1 MIKTVGIMGGM
12 GPLATVD
19 LMNKIIRLTP
29 AQSDQDHI
37 HMIVDNYPQIPD
49 RTAAIMGK
57 GNDPLPFMKQSA
69 KRLEDAGA
77 NLIVIACNTAHYY
90 LQDIQE
96 TVRAPIVNMPKE
108 TAKFIGEVGI
118 RRVSLLA
125 TDGTLKTM
133 LYQHSLREKG
143 ITVLEPDE
151 ITQAK
156 VMEGIYSVK
165 AGDIEKG
172 KSLLVNAFQTMIA
185 KGMEAVVA
193 ACTEIPIVMSEVD
206 GIKVIDPTYIL
217 AKKVVDIAYREHV
230 L

>member
-19 LMNKIIRLTP
+19 LMHKIIRLTP
-29 AQSDQDHI
+29 AKNDQDHI

-77 NLIVIACNTAHYY
+77 DLIVIACNTAHYY
-90 LQDIQE
+90 LKDIQE
-96 TVRAPIVNMPKE
+96 NVRAPIVNMPKE
-108 TAKFIGEVGI
+108 TARFIGEAGL

-133 LYQHSLREKG
+133 LYQNSLRKKG

-151 ITQAK
+151 ITQAN

-172 KSLLVNAFQTMIA
+172 KSLLVKAFQTMIA
-185 KGMEAVVA
+185 KGTEAVVA
-193 ACTEIPIVMSEVD
+193 ACTEIPVVMSDVD
-206 GIKVIDPTYIL
+206 GIKLIDPTYIV
-217 AKKVVDIAYREHV
+217 AKKVVDVVYREHV

>member
-37 HMIVDNYPQIPD
+37 HMIVDNYPKIPD

-77 NLIVIACNTAHYY
+77 DLIVIACNTAHYY

-172 KSLLVNAFQTMIA
+172 KSLLVNTFQTMIA
-185 KGMEAVVA
+185 KGMEAIVA

-217 AKKVVDIAYREHV
+217 AKKVVDVAYREHV

>member
-19 LMNKIIRLTP
+19 LMDKIIRLTP
-29 AQSDQDHI
+29 AQNDQDHI

-49 RTAAIMGK
+49 RTSAIMGK

-77 NLIVIACNTAHYY
+77 DLIVIACNTAHYY

-108 TAKFIGEVGI
+108 TASFIDEAGI

-125 TDGTLKTM
+125 TDGTLKTL
-133 LYQHSLREKG
+133 LYQNALHEKG

-151 ITQAK
+151 ITQAI

-165 AGDIEKG
+165 AGHIEKG
-172 KSLLVNAFQTMIA
+172 KRLLVNAFQTMIA
-185 KGMEAVVA
+185 KGTEAVVA
-193 ACTEIPIVMSEVD
+193 ACTEIPIVLNEVD

-217 AKKVVDIAYREHV
+217 AKRVVDVAYREHV

>member
-29 AQSDQDHI
+29 AQNDQDHI

-49 RTAAIMGK
+49 RTLAIMGK

-77 NLIVIACNTAHYY
+77 DLIVIACNTAHYY
-90 LQDIQE
+90 LQNIQE
-96 TVRAPIVNMPKE
+96 TVRTPIVNMPKE
-108 TAKFIGEVGI
+108 TASFIGEAGI

-125 TDGTLKTM
+125 TDGTLKTL
-133 LYQHSLREKG
+133 LYQNALREKG

-151 ITQAK
+151 ITQAI

-165 AGDIEKG
+165 AGHIEKG
-172 KSLLVNAFQTMIA
+172 KRLLVNACQTMIA
-185 KGMEAVVA
+185 KGTKAVVA
-193 ACTEIPIVMSEVD
+193 ACTEIPIILSEVD

-217 AKKVVDIAYREHV
+217 AKKVVDVAYREHV